1 MLFFTKESHH
11 ELYFWNDETHQQMTT
26 LNHLGRWLVVV
37 PLTLFAVL
45 VWDVTSRLLDAEQTA
60 QEQFIRGFKVDASRR
75 EGMRDMLGRDVR
87 AAVMYALHSIS
98 GIQALQTNAE
108 RADRLIAAFDQVGF
122 VLRNSR
128 YGFVQVYLIEETPEG
143 NVALR
148 GRFPTAL
155 NVGAIDVSDTPLF
168 SHVDRENLAL
178 FSQYYHIHNA
188 ESDPLLL
195 ISDSQPVLVNTRL
208 IVEGEEGLSSWYLS
222 IRAGLND
229 IHKSI
234 DLVGQQMAG
243 GVTPMRIISF
253 DAESDTCVT
262 VWEVGKGA
270 LACDDEFFAEPVAY
284 RTQFNT
290 ERSVELTYS
299 VYQPTEAYRQ
309 FRSAPSDSLPAWRSF
324 LPAVLALVLLLTTVS
339 YVRYRSQSEGLMSS
353 FTRSISDKD
362 SLNSSIHEVLSSH
375 LEIMS
380 RFAYAMR
387 QKDVQGEERRYFDI
401 AISEFLEA
409 SLSLNTLV
417 LERPPATPE
426 DNNSVPEVDLK
437 ELTELAQMALEVST
451 VDTPL
456 ETKFFVPEDF
466 PQTISGYA
474 YSVQTAV
481 IAAINLSAQGTEEGR
496 IEVLLWVD
504 SEGPSPCLYLRVTDT
519 GVGWGDLS
527 DNSDS
532 RAMTD
537 ENIALRALVSC
548 LKFSGT
554 TLERQSETELGNEY
568 VLKLCNGGEG
578 VVV

>member
-1 MLFFTKESHH
+1 
-11 ELYFWNDETHQQMTT
+11 
-26 LNHLGRWLVVV
+26 
-37 PLTLFAVL
+37 
-45 VWDVTSRLLDAEQTA
+45 
-60 QEQFIRGFKVDASRR
+60 
-75 EGMRDMLGRDVR
+75 
-87 AAVMYALHSIS
+87 
-98 GIQALQTNAE
+98 
-108 RADRLIAAFDQVGF
+108 
-122 VLRNSR
+122 
-128 YGFVQVYLIEETPEG
+128 
-143 NVALR
+143 LR
-148 GRFPTAL
+148 GRFPTAI
-155 NVGAIDVSDTPLF
+155 NVGEIDVTDTPLF
-168 SHVDRENLAL
+168 AHIDRENVEL
-178 FSQYYHIHNA
+178 FRQYYHGYNA

-195 ISDSQPVLVNTRL
+195 VSDAQPVLVNTRL
-208 IVEGEEGLSSWYLS
+208 IIEGEEGLSSWYLS
-222 IRAGLND
+222 IRAGLSD
-229 IHKSI
+229 IHESI

-262 VWEVGKGA
+262 VWEVDKGA
-270 LACDDEFFAEPVAY
+270 LACDDEFLAEPVAY
-284 RTQFNT
+284 RTQFDT
-290 ERSVELTYS
+290 ERSVELIYS
-299 VYQPTEAYRQ
+299 IYQPTEAYRQ

-324 LPAVLALVLLLTTVS
+324 LPAVLALVLLLMTIS

-387 QKDVQGEERRYFDI
+387 QKDVQGDERRYFDI

-417 LERPPATPE
+417 LERPPATRE
-426 DNNSVPEVDLK
+426 DKNRVPEVDLK
-437 ELTELAQMALEVST
+437 ELTELAQMALEVAT

-466 PQTISGYA
+466 PATIPGYA

-481 IAAINLSAQGTEEGR
+481 IAAINLSSQGTEEGR
-496 IEVLLWVD
+496 IEVSLWVD
-504 SEGPSPCLYLRVTDT
+504 SEGPSPCLYLRVNDT
-519 GVGWGDLS
+519 GIGWGDLS

-537 ENIALRALVSC
+537 DNIALRALVSC

-554 TLERQSETELGNEY
+554 TLERQSETALGNEY
-568 VLKLCNGGEG
+568 VLKMCDGAEG
-578 VVV
+578 IAV

>member
-1 MLFFTKESHH
+1 
-11 ELYFWNDETHQQMTT
+11 MTT
-26 LNHLGRWLVVV
+26 LNHYGRWLVVA
-37 PLTLFAVL
+37 PLMLFAAL
-45 VWDVTSRLLDAEQTA
+45 VWDVTTRLLDAEQTA
-60 QEQFIRGFKVDASRR
+60 QEQFIRGFEVDASRR
-75 EGMRDMLGRDVR
+75 EGMRDLLGRDVR

-108 RADRLIAAFDQVGF
+108 RADRLIAAFEQVGF

-128 YGFVQVYLIEETPEG
+128 YGFVQIYLTEQTPEG
-143 NVALR
+143 NLILR
-148 GRFPTAL
+148 GRFPTAI
-155 NVGAIDVSDTPLF
+155 NVGEIDVTDTPLF
-168 SHVDRENLAL
+168 AHIDRENVEL
-178 FSQYYHIHNA
+178 FRQYYHLYNA

-195 ISDSQPVLVNTRL
+195 VSDAQPVLVNTRL
-208 IVEGEEGLSSWYLS
+208 IIEGEEGLSSWYLS
-222 IRAGLND
+222 IRAGLSD
-229 IHKSI
+229 IHESI

-262 VWEVGKGA
+262 VWEVDKGA
-270 LACDDEFFAEPVAY
+270 LACDDEFLAEPVAY
-284 RTQFNT
+284 RTQFDT

-299 VYQPTEAYRQ
+299 IYQPTEAYRQ

-324 LPAVLALVLLLTTVS
+324 LPAVLALVLLLMTIS

-387 QKDVQGEERRYFDI
+387 QKDVQGDERRYFDI

-417 LERPPATPE
+417 LERPPATRE
-426 DNNSVPEVDLK
+426 DKNRVPEVDLK
-437 ELTELAQMALEVST
+437 ELTELAQMALEVAT

-466 PQTISGYA
+466 PATIPGYA

-481 IAAINLSAQGTEEGR
+481 IAAINLSSQGTEEGR
-496 IEVLLWVD
+496 IEVSLWVD
-504 SEGPSPCLYLRVTDT
+504 SEGPSPCLYLRVNDT
-519 GVGWGDLS
+519 GIGWGDLS

-537 ENIALRALVSC
+537 DNIALRALVSC

-554 TLERQSETELGNEY
+554 TLERQSETALGNEY
-568 VLKLCNGGEG
+568 VLKMCDGAEG
-578 VVV
+578 IAV

>member
-1 MLFFTKESHH
+1 
-11 ELYFWNDETHQQMTT
+11 MTSF
-26 LNHLGRWLVVV
+26 NRFGRWLVVI

-45 VWDVTSRLLDAEQTA
+45 VWDVTSRLLEAEKTA
-60 QEQFIRGFKVDASRR
+60 QEQFVRGFEVDASRR
-75 EGMRDMLGRDVR
+75 EGMRDLLGRDVR
-87 AAVMYALHSIS
+87 AAVMYALHNIS
-98 GIQALQTNAE
+98 GIQTLQTNAE
-108 RADRLIAAFDQVGF
+108 RADRLIAAFEQVGF

-143 NVALR
+143 NLALR
-148 GRFPTAL
+148 GRFPTAI
-155 NVGAIDVSDTPLF
+155 NIGEIDVSDTPLF
-168 SHVDRENLAL
+168 SHVDRENVEL
-178 FSQYYHIHNA
+178 FRQYYHIHNA

-195 ISDSQPVLVNTRL
+195 ISDAQPVLVNTRL

-222 IRAGLND
+222 IRAGLSD
-229 IHKSI
+229 IHESI

-262 VWEVGKGA
+262 VWEVGNGA
-270 LACDDEFFAEPVAY
+270 LACDDKFFVGPVAY
-284 RTQFNT
+284 RTQFDS

-299 VYQPTEAYRQ
+299 IYQPTDAYRQ
-309 FRSAPSDSLPAWRSF
+309 FRSAPSISLPAWRSF
-324 LPAVLALVLLLTTVS
+324 LPAVLALVLLLTTIS
-339 YVRYRSQSEGLMSS
+339 YLRYRSESEGLMSF
-353 FTRSISDKD
+353 FTRSLSEKD
-362 SLNSSIHEVLSSH
+362 TLNSSIHEVLSSH

-417 LERPPATPE
+417 LERPPISTKH
-426 DNNSVPEVDLK
+426 DKTIVPTVDLA
-437 ELTELAQMALEVST
+437 ELTELAQMALEVAT

-456 ETKFFVPEDF
+456 ETRFFVPEEF
-466 PQTISGYA
+466 PKTIPGYA

-496 IEVLLWVD
+496 IEVSLWVD
-504 SEGPSPCLYLRVTDT
+504 SEGPSPCLYLRLNDT

-537 ENIALRALVSC
+537 DTVALKALVSC

-554 TLERQSETELGNEY
+554 TLESQSETELGNEY
-568 VLKLCNGGEG
+568 VLKLCDGSKGLA
-578 VVV
+578 V

>member
-60 QEQFIRGFKVDASRR
+60 QEQFIRGFEVDASRR

-98 GIQALQTNAE
+98 DIQALQTNAE

-155 NVGAIDVSDTPLF
+155 NVGAIDVSDTPLL
-168 SHVDRENLAL
+168 SHIDRENLAL
-178 FSQYYHIHNA
+178 FSQYSHIHNA

-195 ISDSQPVLVNTRL
+195 ISNSQPVLVNTRL

-222 IRAGLND
+222 IRTGLSD
-229 IHKSI
+229 IHESI

-284 RTQFNT
+284 RTQFDT

-299 VYQPTEAYRQ
+299 AYQPTEAYRQ

-409 SLSLNTLV
+409 SLSLNTLI
-417 LERPPATPE
+417 LERPPVAPE
-426 DNNSVPEVDLK
+426 HNNSVPEVDLK
-437 ELTELAQMALEVST
+437 ELTELAQMTLEVST

-496 IEVLLWVD
+496 IEVSLWVD

-537 ENIALRALVSC
+537 DNIALRALVSC

-554 TLERQSETELGNEY
+554 KLERQSETELGNEY
-568 VLKLCNGGEG
+568 VLKLCDGGEG
-578 VVV
+578 VAV

>member
-60 QEQFIRGFKVDASRR
+60 QEQFIRGFEVDASRR
-75 EGMRDMLGRDVR
+75 EGMRDLLARDVSS
-87 AAVMYALHSIS
+87 ALMYALHNLSNV
-98 GIQALQTNAE
+98 QTLPTNEARAE
-108 RADRLIAAFDQVGF
+108 RLTTAFEQLGF
-122 VLRNSR
+122 MLRNSR
-128 YGFVQVYLIEETPEG
+128 YDFVEVFLTEKTVQGKLVLSGRYPS
-143 NVALR
+143 VANL
-148 GRFPTAL
+148 GE
-155 NVGAIDVSDTPLF
+155 IDPSDTPLF
-168 SHVDRENLAL
+168 AHLDPNKAEL
-178 FSQYYHIHNA
+178 FSSSREIYDIGADQ
-188 ESDPLLL
+188 LLL
-195 ISDSQPVLVNTRL
+195 ISDAQPVLINTRL
-208 IVEGEEGLSSWYLS
+208 IVDGGQDFSSWYLS
-222 IRAGLND
+222 VRTGLND
-229 IHKSI
+229 LHESI
-234 DLVGQQMAG
+234 DLIGQQMAG
-243 GVTPMRIISF
+243 GVTPMRVISF
-253 DAESDTCVT
+253 DARSDLCIT

-270 LACDDEFFAEPVAY
+270 LDCDEAFLEEPM
-284 RTQFNT
+284 
-290 ERSVELTYS
+290 TYET
-299 VYQPTEAYRQ
+299 VFGHKEMGNLLYGIYQPTDAYRQ
-309 FRSAPSDSLPAWRSF
+309 FRSAPSDTLPAWHSF
-324 LPAVLALVLLLTTVS
+324 LPAVLALVLLLTTIS

-362 SLNSSIHEVLSSH
+362 ALNSSIHEVLSSH

-409 SLSLNTLV
+409 SLSLNALI
-417 LERPPATPE
+417 LERPPVTPE
-426 DNNSVPEVDLK
+426 NNNSVPEVDLK
-437 ELTELAQMALEVST
+437 ELTELAQMALEVAT
-451 VDTPL
+451 VDTSL

-466 PQTISGYA
+466 PKTIPGYA

-496 IEVLLWVD
+496 IEVSLWVD
-504 SEGPSPCLYLRVTDT
+504 SQGPSPCLYLRVNDT

-537 ENIALRALVSC
+537 DNIALRALVSC

-568 VLKLCNGGEG
+568 VLKLCDGSEG
-578 VVV
+578 LAV

>member
-1 MLFFTKESHH
+1 
-11 ELYFWNDETHQQMTT
+11 MTT
-26 LNHLGRWLVVV
+26 LNHYGRWLVVA
-37 PLTLFAVL
+37 PLMLFAAL
-45 VWDVTSRLLDAEQTA
+45 VWDVTTRLLDAEQTA
-60 QEQFIRGFKVDASRR
+60 QEQFIRGFEVDASRR
-75 EGMRDMLGRDVR
+75 EGMRDLLGRDVR

-108 RADRLIAAFDQVGF
+108 RADRLIAAFEQVGF

-128 YGFVQVYLIEETPEG
+128 YGFVQIYLTEQTPEG
-143 NVALR
+143 NLILR
-148 GRFPTAL
+148 GRFPTAI
-155 NVGAIDVSDTPLF
+155 NVGEIDVTDTPLF
-168 SHVDRENLAL
+168 AHIDRENVEL
-178 FSQYYHIHNA
+178 FRQYYHVYNA

-195 ISDSQPVLVNTRL
+195 VSDAQPVLVNTRL
-208 IVEGEEGLSSWYLS
+208 IIEGEEGLSSWYLS
-222 IRAGLND
+222 IRAGLSD
-229 IHKSI
+229 IHESI

-262 VWEVGKGA
+262 VWEVDKGA
-270 LACDDEFFAEPVAY
+270 LACDDEFLAEPVAY
-284 RTQFNT
+284 RTQFDT
-290 ERSVELTYS
+290 ERSVDLTYS
-299 VYQPTEAYRQ
+299 IYQPTEAYRQ

-324 LPAVLALVLLLTTVS
+324 LPAVLALVLLLMTIS

-387 QKDVQGEERRYFDI
+387 QKDVQGDERRYFDI

-417 LERPPATPE
+417 LERPPATRE
-426 DNNSVPEVDLK
+426 DKNRVPEVDLK
-437 ELTELAQMALEVST
+437 ELTELAQMALEVAT

-466 PQTISGYA
+466 PATIPGYA

-481 IAAINLSAQGTEEGR
+481 IAAINLSSQGTEEGR
-496 IEVLLWVD
+496 IEVSLWVD
-504 SEGPSPCLYLRVTDT
+504 SEGPSPCLYLRVNDT
-519 GVGWGDLS
+519 GIGWGDLS

-537 ENIALRALVSC
+537 DNIALRALVSC

-554 TLERQSETELGNEY
+554 TLERQSETDLGNEY
-568 VLKLCNGGEG
+568 VLKMCDGAEG
-578 VVV
+578 IAV

>member
-1 MLFFTKESHH
+1 
-11 ELYFWNDETHQQMTT
+11 MTSM
-26 LNHLGRWLVVV
+26 NRFGRWLVVV

-45 VWDVTSRLLDAEQTA
+45 VWDVTSRLIDAETTA
-60 QEQFIRGFKVDASRR
+60 QEQFARGFEVDASRR
-75 EGMRDMLGRDVR
+75 EGMRDLLGRDVQS
-87 AAVMYALHSIS
+87 ALMYALHNLSDV
-98 GIQALQTNAE
+98 QTLPTNEE
-108 RADRLIAAFDQVGF
+108 RAKRLANVFEQLGF
-122 VLRNSR
+122 MLRNSR
-128 YGFVQVYLIEETPEG
+128 YDFVEVFLTEKTVEG
-143 NVALR
+143 KLVLR
-148 GRFPTAL
+148 GRYPSVANL
-155 NVGAIDVSDTPLF
+155 GEIDPSDTPLF
-168 SHVDRENLAL
+168 SHVDSSKAEL
-178 FSQYYHIHNA
+178 FTSHYEIYNV
-188 ESDPLLL
+188 ESNPLLL
-195 ISDSQPVLVNTRL
+195 ITDAQPVLVNTRL
-208 IVEGEEGLSSWYLS
+208 IVDGSEGFSSWYLS
-222 IRAGLND
+222 VRAGFND
-229 IHKSI
+229 LHESI
-234 DLVGQQMAG
+234 DLIGQQMAG
-243 GVTPMRIISF
+243 GVTPMRVISF
-253 DAESDTCVT
+253 DARTDVCQT

-270 LACDDEFFAEPVAY
+270 LDCDDKFLAEPVDYQTVFNSDTGELAY
-284 RTQFNT
+284 
-290 ERSVELTYS
+290 SL
-299 VYQPTEAYRQ
+299 YQPTDAYRQ
-309 FRSAPSDSLPAWRSF
+309 FRSAPADEVEVWRPF
-324 LPAVLALVLLLTTVS
+324 LPAVLALVLLLTTIS

-409 SLSLNTLV
+409 SLSLNTLI
-417 LERPPATPE
+417 LERPPVTPE

-437 ELTELAQMALEVST
+437 ELTELAQMALEVAT

-466 PQTISGYA
+466 PKTIPGYA
-474 YSVQTAV
+474 YTVQTAV

-496 IEVLLWVD
+496 IEVSLWVD
-504 SEGPSPCLYLRVTDT
+504 SEGPNPCLYLRVNDT

-537 ENIALRALVSC
+537 DYIALRALVSC

-568 VLKLCNGGEG
+568 VLKICDGAEG
-578 VVV
+578 LAF

>member
-60 QEQFIRGFKVDASRR
+60 QEQFIRGFEVDASRR

-98 GIQALQTNAE
+98 DIQALQTNAE

-222 IRAGLND
+222 IRTGLSD
-229 IHKSI
+229 IHESI

-284 RTQFNT
+284 RTQFDT

-299 VYQPTEAYRQ
+299 AYQPTEAYRQ

-437 ELTELAQMALEVST
+437 ELTELAQMTLEVST

-474 YSVQTAV
+474 HSVQTAV

-496 IEVLLWVD
+496 IEVSLWVD

-537 ENIALRALVSC
+537 DNIALRALVSC

-554 TLERQSETELGNEY
+554 KLERQSETELGNEY
-568 VLKLCNGGEG
+568 VLKLCDGGEG
-578 VVV
+578 VAV

>member
-1 MLFFTKESHH
+1 
-11 ELYFWNDETHQQMTT
+11 MTT
-26 LNHLGRWLVVV
+26 LNHYGRWLVVA
-37 PLTLFAVL
+37 PLMLFAAL
-45 VWDVTSRLLDAEQTA
+45 VWDVTTRLLDAEQTA
-60 QEQFIRGFKVDASRR
+60 QEQFIRGFEVDASRR
-75 EGMRDMLGRDVR
+75 EGMRDLLGRDVR

-108 RADRLIAAFDQVGF
+108 RADRLIAAFEQVGF

-128 YGFVQVYLIEETPEG
+128 YGFVQIYLTEQTPEG
-143 NVALR
+143 NLILR
-148 GRFPTAL
+148 GRFPTAI
-155 NVGAIDVSDTPLF
+155 NVGEIDVTDTPLF
-168 SHVDRENLAL
+168 AHIDRENVEL
-178 FSQYYHIHNA
+178 FRQYYHVYNA

-195 ISDSQPVLVNTRL
+195 VSDAQPVLVNTRL
-208 IVEGEEGLSSWYLS
+208 IIEGEEGLSSWYLS
-222 IRAGLND
+222 IRAGLSD
-229 IHKSI
+229 IHESI

-262 VWEVGKGA
+262 VWEVDKGA
-270 LACDDEFFAEPVAY
+270 LACDDEFLAEPVAY
-284 RTQFNT
+284 RTQFDT
-290 ERSVELTYS
+290 ERSVDLTYS
-299 VYQPTEAYRQ
+299 IYQPTEAYRQ

-324 LPAVLALVLLLTTVS
+324 LPAVLALVLLLMTIS

-387 QKDVQGEERRYFDI
+387 QKDVQGDERRYFDI

-417 LERPPATPE
+417 LERPPATRE
-426 DNNSVPEVDLK
+426 DKNRVPEVDLK
-437 ELTELAQMALEVST
+437 ELTELAQMALEVAT

-466 PQTISGYA
+466 PATIPGYA

-481 IAAINLSAQGTEEGR
+481 IAAINLSSQGTEEGR
-496 IEVLLWVD
+496 IEVSLWVD
-504 SEGPSPCLYLRVTDT
+504 SEGPSPCLYLRVNDT
-519 GVGWGDLS
+519 GIGWGDLS

-537 ENIALRALVSC
+537 DNIALRALVSC

-554 TLERQSETELGNEY
+554 TLERQSETALGNEY
-568 VLKLCNGGEG
+568 VLKMCDGAEG
-578 VVV
+578 IAV